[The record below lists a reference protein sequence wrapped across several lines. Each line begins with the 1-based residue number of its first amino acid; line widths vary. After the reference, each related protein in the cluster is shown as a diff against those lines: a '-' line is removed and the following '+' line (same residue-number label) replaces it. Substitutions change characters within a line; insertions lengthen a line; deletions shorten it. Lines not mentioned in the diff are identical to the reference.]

1 MKIVPGKYIK
11 EKGDIKICFNVCLLY
26 DQVLLTR
33 GSQVHVCCK
42 LVTCDSAFPYIHPL
56 TSHRQVVH
64 DDTVGDP
71 DLLHDL
77 DSQPHGD
84 PGQGGLVCN
93 VTISGDT
100 TVGQLRLVSE
110 NCTGVNLVLLPH
122 DAVAVTG

>member
-1 MKIVPGKYIK
+1 MILTRPL
-11 EKGDIKICFNVCLLY
+11 GDLHHTSGVAGEVVL
-26 DQVLLTR
+26 VLLDH
-33 GSQVHVCCK
+33 GD
-42 LVTCDSAFPYIHPL
+42 LPL
-56 TSHRQVVH
+56 GVLLQGQVVH

-110 NCTGVNLVLLPH
+110 NCAGVNLVLLPH